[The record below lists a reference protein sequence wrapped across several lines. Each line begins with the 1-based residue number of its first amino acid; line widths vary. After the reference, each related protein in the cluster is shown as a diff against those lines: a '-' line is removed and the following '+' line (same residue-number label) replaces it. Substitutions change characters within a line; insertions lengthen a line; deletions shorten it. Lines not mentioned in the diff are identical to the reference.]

1 MLKALVQ
8 ELAQG
13 GGASRAELARRLDV
27 SEGLVS
33 QLLEDLTRRGY
44 LAPLAPPS
52 ACGGCNGCG
61 LRKAGAGCG
70 TAASPPLT
78 GWQLTAKGRRWL
90 DR

>member
-1 MLKALVQ
+1 MKALVQ
-8 ELAQG
+8 ELVQG

-27 SEGLVS
+27 SEGLIS

-44 LAPLAPPS
+44 LVPLATTS
-52 ACGGCNGCG
+52 ACESCSGCT
-61 LRKAGAGCG
+61 LRKAGDGCG

-90 DR
+90 ER